1 MLITKTEI
9 PPSGW
14 NSFDCYLTTINEV
27 QTLAN
32 LEQFLRKLKPAGYEY
47 FCLDAAWYADGDAEL
62 DEDLRR
68 VGQNRKMHIDEF
80 GRFIP
85 SPINFPHGLR
95 PIADRCH
102 ENGEIGLAAAGK
114 QILVEISAANDVV
127 SGFEFCL
134 HVGKQKLQLLVGN
147 FSVRGVGG

>member
-14 NSFDCYLTTINEV
+14 NSFDCYLTTINEE

-80 GRFIP
+80 RSISRTGFARLPTAAMKTASSSAFISCGECP
-85 SPINFPHGLR
+85 VSPW
-95 PIADRCH
+95 
-102 ENGEIGLAAAGK
+102 NGTPP
-114 QILVEISAANDVV
+114 
-127 SGFEFCL
+127 
-134 HVGKQKLQLLVGN
+134 
-147 FSVRGVGG
+147 

>member
-14 NSFDCYLTTINEV
+14 NSFDCYLTTINEE

-95 PIADRCH
+95 PIAAMKTASSSAFISCG
-102 ENGEIGLAAAGK
+102 ECPVSPWNGTPP
-114 QILVEISAANDVV
+114 
-127 SGFEFCL
+127 
-134 HVGKQKLQLLVGN
+134 
-147 FSVRGVGG
+147 

>member
-47 FCLDAAWYADGDAEL
+47 FCRHAAWYADGNAEL
-62 DEDLRR
+62 NEALRR

-85 SPINFPHGLR
+85 SPVNFPHGLR

-102 ENGEIGLAAAGK
+102 ENGVKFGVHLMLGMPP
-114 QILVEISAANDVV
+114 V
-127 SGFEFCL
+127 SPWNGTPP
-134 HVGKQKLQLLVGN
+134 
-147 FSVRGVGG
+147 